1 MKEEKVFEENK
12 LKVNHNQELIE
23 KEVEKIDEDIIEEK

>member
-12 LKVNHNQELIE
+12 LKVDHNQELIE
-23 KEVEKIDEDIIEEK
+23 KEVEKEKQGI